1 MYNTDNIDNLEKL
14 QLRNQLLNIVQ
25 DTVLY
30 LITISITGAYLAKL
44 TGALGFSDS
53 LTATIT
59 SCVALGYVF
68 QLLAIPLFRKGRVK
82 NKITALYTLSTTL
95 FVLLYAVPFINI
107 PPKLKTLIFIVFFL
121 VGNFILNTV
130 FPPKTNM
137 YMSFVPDLQRGRFT
151 AIKEGVSLISGIL
164 FQFIMGRV
172 IDFHEA
178 AGNINAAFI
187 TCAITVLVLSVV
199 HTLTLASTIEL
210 PPQEKERTPL
220 IKDLKDM
227 FSSKKSVYIIL
238 LGGFWSMC
246 YNMSISFYG
255 TYQIKELGF
264 SMSFITLLSIITASS
279 RIPASILLGRF
290 ADKFSFA
297 KMLIICYAFMSVG
310 FFAMIFANPSNGH
323 ILYPIY
329 SVFSAMAFGG
339 INSAEVNIVYDYI
352 EPQKRMNVVAV
363 KQTLYGLSG
372 FGITLAVTPLVN
384 YIQKNENTLF
394 GINIYAQQVLS
405 AISFV
410 IILLLMLY
418 VSKVILKIKK

>member
-178 AGNINAAFI
+178 AGNINSAFI

-227 FSSKKSVYIIL
+227 FSSKKTVYIIL

-384 YIQKNENTLF
+384 YIQKNGNILF

>member
-1 MYNTDNIDNLEKL
+1 
-14 QLRNQLLNIVQ
+14 
-25 DTVLY
+25 
-30 LITISITGAYLAKL
+30 
-44 TGALGFSDS
+44 
-53 LTATIT
+53 
-59 SCVALGYVF
+59 
-68 QLLAIPLFRKGRVK
+68 
-82 NKITALYTLSTTL
+82 
-95 FVLLYAVPFINI
+95 
-107 PPKLKTLIFIVFFL
+107 
-121 VGNFILNTV
+121 
-130 FPPKTNM
+130 M
-137 YMSFVPDLQRGRFT
+137 YMSVVPDLQRGHYT

-178 AGNINAAFI
+178 AGNINSAFI

-227 FSSKKSVYIIL
+227 FSSKKTVYIIL

-384 YIQKNENTLF
+384 YIQKNGNILF